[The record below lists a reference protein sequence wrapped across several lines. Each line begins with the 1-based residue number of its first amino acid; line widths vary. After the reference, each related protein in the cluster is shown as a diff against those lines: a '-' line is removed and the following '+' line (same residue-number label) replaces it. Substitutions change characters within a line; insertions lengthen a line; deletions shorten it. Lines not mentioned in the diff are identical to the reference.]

1 MGTFVAKTLVAVSTV
16 SAVSV
21 LTIGF
26 APAAHAAWSEAFMP
40 ANGSAL
46 HVGKSACK
54 RGAFDPYTDGARMGP
69 RDAFSDGGNRMGPRD
84 AYTDGARS
92 VGGPGD
98 CAMRA
103 A

>member
-1 MGTFVAKTLVAVSTV
+1 MCTKVAKTLLAV
-16 SAVSV
+16 SAVSAMTV
-21 LTIGF
+21 GIVQT
-26 APAAHAAWSEAFMP
+26 AQAAWSEVFVP
-40 ANGSAL
+40 SNGSTQ
-46 HVGKSACK
+46 HVSKSACK
-54 RGAFDPYTDGARMGP
+54 RGAFDPYLDGTRLMP

-92 VGGPGD
+92 VGAQGD